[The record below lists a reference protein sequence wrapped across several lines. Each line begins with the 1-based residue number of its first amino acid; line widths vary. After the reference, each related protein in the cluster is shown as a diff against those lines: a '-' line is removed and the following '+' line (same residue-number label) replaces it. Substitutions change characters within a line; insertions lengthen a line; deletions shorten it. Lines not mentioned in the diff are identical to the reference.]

1 MAFLTGP
8 SVPLSVAMS
17 QLARSNRAEP
27 FGAFEGVAPGP
38 SNPIEAALCQL
49 AGLMNRFMSII
60 ETLVARQP
68 EQPEDDFMR
77 GWGEPG
83 GDIEES

>member
-17 QLARSNRAEP
+17 QLSRSQRAEP
-27 FGAFEGVAPGP
+27 FGVWEGMDPAPSTP
-38 SNPIEAALCQL
+38 LQAALCQL
-49 AGLMNRFMSII
+49 VGLMHKFMGII
-60 ETLVARQP
+60 VSLQHAEKP
-68 EQPEDDFMR
+68 EPEDDFMR

-83 GDIEES
+83 GDIES